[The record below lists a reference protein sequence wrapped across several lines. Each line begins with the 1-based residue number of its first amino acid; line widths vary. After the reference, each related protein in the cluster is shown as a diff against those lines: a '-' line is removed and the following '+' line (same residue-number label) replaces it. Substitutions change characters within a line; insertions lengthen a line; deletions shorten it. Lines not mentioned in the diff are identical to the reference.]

1 MSGGGEVCE
10 SFWTTDAGV
19 DAVEVSL
26 PEQLD
31 GGEPPALRTLSR
43 PPSWNAP
50 SVPASALASLYT
62 SAQRR
67 ATEVLRAAL
76 EDCDAEFESG
86 EGDDETGARP

>member
-1 MSGGGEVCE
+1 MSGGDGACG
-10 SFWTTDAGV
+10 SFWTTDTGV

-76 EDCDAEFESG
+76 EDHDAGLEP
-86 EGDDETGARP
+86 GDGGDETGVQA